1 MIKGIGTDIIEV
13 ERIAKA
19 IQKKYFLKKA
29 FSDSEINLAKS
40 KGASFF
46 AGNFAVKEA
55 FVKALGIGF
64 RGIELRDIEVLRDS
78 FGKPYIRISNK
89 ENTLLKGIDEDLINV
104 SISNT
109 KSLAV
114 AMVVIEVD

>member
-13 ERIAKA
+13 DRIKRAV
-19 IQKKYFLKKA
+19 QKDYFLRKA
-29 FSDSEINLAKS
+29 FSKNEIASAKNIE
-40 KGASFF
+40 FL

-55 FVKALGIGF
+55 FVKALGTGF
-64 RGIELRDIEVLRDS
+64 RGIELKDIEVLRDIL
-78 FGKPYIRISNK
+78 GKPYIKICNT
-89 ENTLLKGIDEDLINV
+89 ENVILKGINEKSIFV

-114 AMVVIEVD
+114 AMVIIEE

>member
-64 RGIELRDIEVLRDS
+64 RGVELRDIEVLRDS

-114 AMVVIEVD
+114 AMVVIEK